1 MTRDGLDWQV
11 AVFCQNEGARIG
23 ACLAS
28 ISAAIGSRLGLITVI
43 INGSMDDSEAAA
55 RAASASLRTP
65 VEIFRIRQADKA
77 NAINCF
83 FHDRTIRADAELYFC
98 VDAYA
103 TIGENALAA
112 MERRFAECPE
122 AVAATGV
129 AINGRTEPR
138 SMRETVEVGGVI
150 HGQFYAL
157 QPDFLRRMVDG
168 GIRLPIGLYRGDG
181 LIGSMAAHNL
191 DAMGQPWKNSRM
203 IGVAGAT
210 FEIESL
216 SMFRLRD
223 LRRQFRRKVRQMRG
237 RIENEAVK
245 QIIYSRGYAALP
257 TFADDMIRDYL
268 ADRPP
273 PPVQLVERPFM
284 ALAIKQHRAMS
295 RPDLES
301 LLPTRVA

>member
-1 MTRDGLDWQV
+1 MARDGLDWQV
-11 AVFCQNEGARIG
+11 AVFCQNEGARIA

-28 ISAAIGSRLGLITVI
+28 ISKAIGSRRGLITVI
-43 INGSMDDSEAAA
+43 VNGSTDDSETTA
-55 RAASASLRTP
+55 RAASSSLRTP
-65 VEIFRIRQADKA
+65 VEIFRIKQADKA
-77 NAINCF
+77 NAINCY
-83 FHDRTIRADAELYFC
+83 FHDRALRADAELYFC

-103 TIGENALAA
+103 TIGEDALAA
-112 MERRFAECPE
+112 TAQRFAECPE
-122 AVAATGV
+122 AVVATGV
-129 AINGRTEPR
+129 AINGRTESR
-138 SMRETVEVGGVI
+138 SMRETVEVGGVM

-157 QPDFLRRMVDG
+157 QPDFVRRMVDG

-191 DAMGQPWKNSRM
+191 DAIGQPWKNSRV

-237 RIENEAVK
+237 RIENAAVK

-268 ADRPP
+268 GDHQP

-284 ALAIKQHRAMS
+284 SLAIKQHRAMS
-295 RPDLES
+295 RPDPES
-301 LLPTRVA
+301 LRPTRVA

>member
-28 ISAAIGSRLGLITVI
+28 ISAAIGSRRGLITVI
-43 INGSMDDSEAAA
+43 INGSTDDSETAA

-83 FHDRTIRADAELYFC
+83 FHDRAIRADAELYFC

-112 MERRFAECPE
+112 MAQQFAECPE

-257 TFADDMIRDYL
+257 AFADDMIRDYL
-268 ADRPP
+268 AGHGIPK
-273 PPVQLVERPFM
+273 VSLLERPFIE
-284 ALAIKQHRAMS
+284 LAVRQHRSAT
-295 RPDLES
+295 RPDPADLQS
-301 LLPTRVA
+301 TKVS

>member
-11 AVFCQNEGARIG
+11 AVFCQNEEARIG

-28 ISAAIGSRLGLITVI
+28 ISAAIGSRRGLITVI
-43 INGSMDDSEAAA
+43 INGSADDSETVA
-55 RAASASLRTP
+55 RAASSELPTP
-65 VEIFRIRQADKA
+65 IDIFRIKQADKA

-83 FHDRTIRADAELYFC
+83 LHDRTLRADADLYFC

-112 MERRFAECPE
+112 TAQRFAECPE
-122 AVAATGV
+122 AVVATGV
-129 AINGRTEPR
+129 AINGRTEQR
-138 SMRETVEVGGVI
+138 SMRETVEVGGVM

-157 QPDFLRRMVDG
+157 QPDFVRRMVDG
-168 GIRLPIGLYRGDG
+168 GIRLPVGHYRGDG

-203 IGVAGAT
+203 IGVADAT

-268 ADRPP
+268 ADHPTP
-273 PPVQLVERPFM
+273 TVSLAERPFM

-295 RPDLES
+295 RPDPES
-301 LLPTRVA
+301 LRPTRAA